1 MNTLVQNDDEKVPD
15 FFFVGSQSLTPFS
28 LGQVCLQGLTNSV
41 QEGERALLEQKGG
54 LLVVID

>member
-1 MNTLVQNDDEKVPD
+1 MNTLVQSDDEKVPD

-28 LGQVCLQGLTNSV
+28 LGQVRLQGLTNSV